1 MAADSEGGGN
11 SEKRERE
18 RERGRSG
25 HRSGSR
31 ARSQPPPPPTHT
43 HPSLYTS
50 KPLLTYI
57 LMFPSQWHKWT
68 LLRETHIQEHFSH
81 THGLYVS
88 WQRDMNALTF
98 PGVNLTGTCGMI
110 SSAQSQKSTSKCL
123 NKLQIN
129 DNHKLVLLN
138 ILYCVNNFIVRE
150 NLFINLKKLKHFK
163 INQAVSIQILFFFLV
178 NIIKNIIHV
187 MFF

>member
-11 SEKRERE
+11 SEKRESDGE
-18 RERGRSG
+18 REVDLDLDRGAEQG
-25 HRSGSR
+25 HN
-31 ARSQPPPPPTHT
+31 PPPPPHTHT
-43 HPSLYTS
+43 VSVYQQAFAHIHFNVSLPMAQMDS
-50 KPLLTYI
+50 AE
-57 LMFPSQWHKWT
+57 
-68 LLRETHIQEHFSH
+68 RETLVQEHFSH

-88 WQRDMNALTF
+88 WQRDI
-98 PGVNLTGTCGMI
+98 PRVNLTGTCGMI

-138 ILYCVNNFIVRE
+138 ILFCVNNCIVRE

-163 INQAVSIQILFFFLV
+163 INQAVSI
-178 NIIKNIIHV
+178 K
-187 MFF
+187 